1 MNTPNANNLDI
12 SADLSVIVP
21 VRNEASTIQT
31 IMRQIRQELPLSE
44 ILIVDGGNDETETLT
59 NELLKIDSKIIYYK
73 NQHDRGKGHAIQ
85 LGIQLATRPY
95 IAQIDADLQFCPKD
109 LVPML
114 QILKSE
120 KSDFVCGSRFL
131 NQSKRSEGSV
141 PGARLYGN
149 LAISFYA
156 SCIAGFRLTDVLAGI
171 KMWKREVTSAF
182 QLKSNNYCYEVEL
195 PIKARRC
202 GFRVTDYPVQ
212 TSARE
217 FGSSSVNVVRTG
229 LRLLRDIPKF
239 MMEKI

>member
-1 MNTPNANNLDI
+1 VNTRNANNLDI
-12 SADLSVIVP
+12 STDLSVIVP
-21 VRNEASTIQT
+21 VRNEASTIET
-31 IMRQIRQELPLSE
+31 IIRQLREELPLSE
-44 ILIVDGGNDETETLT
+44 ILIVDGGNDKTEMLTL
-59 NELLKIDSKIIYYK
+59 ELLKLDSKIVYYK
-73 NQHDRGKGHAIQ
+73 NRNDRGKGHAIQ
-85 LGIQLATRPY
+85 IGIQLATKPY

-114 QILKSE
+114 HILKTG

-131 NQSKRSEGSV
+131 NQSKRSERSV

-149 LAISFYA
+149 LAISLYA
-156 SCIAGFRLTDVLAGI
+156 SCVAGFRLTDVLAGI

-195 PIKARRC
+195 PIKAKRC

-217 FGSSSVNVVRTG
+217 FGASSVNVVTTG
-229 LRLLRDIPKF
+229 LHLLRDIPKF
-239 MMEKI
+239 MMEKL